1 LKEGDYI
8 LDSYSSSRTNVSNSI
23 KINAVTGNILKN
35 YQKSFFKRFKLDST
49 MAKQLFD
56 EELPHLSKYTTEYY
70 NTQSYSSYQKEEKR
84 PVVIVQMMI
93 CGESEVL
100 AEIMWK
106 DDFDEL
112 FKE

>member
-1 LKEGDYI
+1 MLN
-8 LDSYSSSRTNVSNSI
+8 SYSSGGNASVNNSI

-35 YQKSFFKRFKLDST
+35 YQKSFFKRFKLESKLAT
-49 MAKQLFD
+49 QLFD
-56 EELPHLSKYTTEYY
+56 EEQPHLSKFTKEYY
-70 NTQSYSSYQKEEKR
+70 DNSYNSYMNEEKR
-84 PVVIVQMMI
+84 PVVIIQMMM

-112 FKE
+112 FVQ